1 VGKLITLGDAAKG
14 PVILKHVLRQLI
26 SPGNLKAYRIN
37 AGAIRIDGAD
47 LASVLEP
54 VGADPGGARCG
65 PPAVDRS
72 LASSPIHR
80 WRTTAPWSV
89 IARCRRGRWDS
100 PVGQGN
106 RM

>member
-1 VGKLITLGDAAKG
+1 VGKIITLDDAAKRL
-14 PVILKHVLRQLI
+14 VILKHVLRRLI
-26 SPGNLKAYRIN
+26 SSDKLKAYRIN
-37 AGAIRIDGAD
+37 AGGIRVDSAD

-65 PPAVDRS
+65 ASAVDRS
-72 LASSPIHR
+72 LASTPTHR
-80 WRTTAPWSV
+80 WEDTSPAPV

-100 PVGQGN
+100 PFGQGN